1 MGQQVTMPAGKKKS
15 QSFIHSFI
23 HSFIGK
29 QCIQL
34 EIIDR
39 SIHSSLYFHIKRW
52 INTMEDNGR
61 NVLSLAHLPFIYD
74 LYIMYMLYL
83 SYAMLCYAMLWCS
96 RQIDS
101 TSLSLPICMCTWMHH
116 CTTVCCAV
124 ISILHMKSQL
134 LSVVFGMLFNSY
146 SR

>member
-23 HSFIGK
+23 HWKAVHSVG
-29 QCIQL
+29 
-34 EIIDR
+34 DHR
-39 SIHSSLYFHIKRW
+39 SIDPFFSLFPHKKMNKY
-52 INTMEDNGR
+52 NGR
-61 NVLSLAHLPFIYD
+61 QWQKCPLPRSLAIHIWFV
-74 LYIMYMLYL
+74 YIMYMLYL